1 MRVKGYAGY
10 PRGSKLWDALKPEN
24 VSDEAAQEAL
34 VQMLLQTREQNAR
47 LNDAKVK
54 LLSWCGWLL
63 FAGFLLVAAS
73 QLLNA
78 ILNFA
83 VTVSPPGS

>member
-1 MRVKGYAGY
+1 
-10 PRGSKLWDALKPEN
+10 
-24 VSDEAAQEAL
+24 
-34 VQMLLQTREQNAR
+34 

-54 LLSWCGWLL
+54 SLFWCGWLL
-63 FAGFLLVAAS
+63 FGGFLLVTGS

-78 ILNFA
+78 VLNSS